1 MPRILL
7 KEAQPGMSLA
17 ADALNAQ
24 QMLLLK
30 KGVLLTEKNL
40 RILKS
45 WGVETIAVEQS
56 NPEDTKAPCPSDNNN
71 DDVEQAILAQ
81 FADTIDNSIM
91 AEICRVAAG
100 IVHERHR
107 TT

>member
-7 KEAQPGMSLA
+7 KEAQAGMSLA

-45 WGVETIAVEQS
+45 WGVETLAVEQS
-56 NPEDTKAPCPSDNNN
+56 NSEETEVTCPSDNNSDN
-71 DDVEQAILAQ
+71 VEQTILAQ
-81 FADTIDNSIM
+81 FSATIDNPIM
-91 AEICRVAAG
+91 AEICRVATG
-100 IVHERHR
+100 IVYERSR
-107 TT
+107 PT

>member
-45 WGVETIAVEQS
+45 WGVETISVQQS
-56 NPEDTKAPCPSDNNN
+56 NPEDTEAPCPSD
-71 DDVEQAILAQ
+71 
-81 FADTIDNSIM
+81 
-91 AEICRVAAG
+91 
-100 IVHERHR
+100 
-107 TT
+107 